1 MTLARMEKRQEPPV
15 RTAEVLIV
23 GCGAAGLLAA
33 VSAGELGLSCMAL
46 ERRHRTGLKLLMCGN
61 NRCNVSHDAD
71 VSEMLAAYGGAMAEF
86 LRPALTRF
94 PPRGLRSWFARNGLG
109 TCVKNGRIYPTT
121 ENGDDVLHCFT
132 DRLRDLGV
140 PLTLNCPVTGLEPLP
155 DGGWLVRCGGL
166 SLTATC
172 VLLATGGVSYPKTG
186 SVGDGQRLLSELG
199 VEVTPLRAGLA
210 GVDVRDGWLQAP
222 EKCEFLQ
229 VVLTVADASGRVLG
243 QTSGNMLCDRGC
255 LRGTAVFDATRLAAH
270 HGVTEVSLTADL
282 CPGVTSA
289 SAVASRLASGGL
301 ESLGVPSALAAGL
314 RRALPSREVGRWLKA
329 VPLSVAGV
337 RPLKEAIVTVGG
349 VALGEVNP
357 ETMELRSHPGLYVA
371 GELLDV
377 DGPTGGY
384 NLHAAFATARL
395 AVQSMAARGDIA
407 CRRPEARPVP
417 QERGGRR
424 VEPQERGGR
433 RVERE
438 RGVPSSSSAAA
449 RPRSSCDRRP
459 GNRWDNSELT
469 RKWSRDGGGSPERQG
484 QQQPSR
490 GHGKG
495 GRKERW

>member
-1 MTLARMEKRQEPPV
+1 M
-15 RTAEVLIV
+15 
-23 GCGAAGLLAA
+23 
-33 VSAGELGLSCMAL
+33 
-46 ERRHRTGLKLLMCGN
+46 
-61 NRCNVSHDAD
+61 
-71 VSEMLAAYGGAMAEF
+71 
-86 LRPALTRF
+86 
-94 PPRGLRSWFARNGLG
+94 
-109 TCVKNGRIYPTT
+109 
-121 ENGDDVLHCFT
+121 
-132 DRLRDLGV
+132 
-140 PLTLNCPVTGLEPLP
+140 
-155 DGGWLVRCGGL
+155 
-166 SLTATC
+166 
-172 VLLATGGVSYPKTG
+172 
-186 SVGDGQRLLSELG
+186 
-199 VEVTPLRAGLA
+199 
-210 GVDVRDGWLQAP
+210 
-222 EKCEFLQ
+222 
-229 VVLTVADASGRVLG
+229 
-243 QTSGNMLCDRGC
+243 
-255 LRGTAVFDATRLAAH
+255 FDATRLAAH

-314 RRALPSREVGRWLKA
+314 RRALPSHEVGRWLKA

-357 ETMELRSHPGLYVA
+357 ETMELRSHPGLYMA

-395 AVQSMAARGDIA
+395 AIQSMAARGDIA
-407 CRRPEARPVP
+407 CRRPEARPA
-417 QERGGRR
+417 
-424 VEPQERGGR
+424 PQERGGR

-438 RGVPSSSSAAA
+438 RGVLSSSASSA

-469 RKWSRDGGGSPERQG
+469 RKWSRDGGGSPERAG
-484 QQQPSR
+484 QQQPSG